1 MLRHTRFSFT
11 HQRPHLVH
19 WQSLGKTHFDVC
31 VIGAGPAGIAAAL
44 RAVDY
49 NKRVCLVEAK
59 RIGGCD
65 LWNGT
70 LQSKTLWEMSNFLGR
85 ARGSSAE
92 RVYGTTISNFMEL
105 DDERM
110 LQTLQ
115 EVSETREKQV
125 LSALSASNVALLYG
139 RAAFASPHELEVSSR
154 EAKEY
159 RTVTADYFIIAT
171 GSAPVTQPHVP
182 VDHKNVV
189 TSDDL
194 MTLPLPKSMVVVG
207 GGALGSE
214 FATTYGRLGKTK
226 VFLLDKKE
234 RIMPKEDDDVA
245 ATIQKGMEKHGVEV
259 HQDCLLYSL
268 QSLTKSESDG
278 QETPND
284 GTSGNGVRYTIMHRK
299 THELQTYEVERAL
312 IVTGRRPNYFG
323 LGLRNTN
330 CEVRDGVLVLDEF
343 GRCVNQ
349 KHIYAVGDAT
359 GRDRSVSMGE
369 AKGRLAVDHIYS
381 PHITEPL
388 HPDHSRI
395 VFLDTAVA
403 SVGKN
408 EKQCREKN
416 VSYVVAKYGFELCS
430 RNVAASNT
438 EGFVK
443 ILASNDSKKTLLGVH
458 VVGWSGSTI
467 VEFATAA
474 IQRKQSAYELSEML
488 TAYPSVSQAFLECL
502 RVILGTSMLKP
513 GTFPGLVC
521 NTWTP
526 SDCER
531 GRGYCS
537 LGNAQGGGKQ

>member
-1 MLRHTRFSFT
+1 MLRNTFRLVISS
-11 HQRPHLVH
+11 RPPLAQ
-19 WQSLGKTHFDVC
+19 WKSLGKSHFDVC

-70 LQSKTLWEMSNFLGR
+70 LQSKTLWEMSNFLAR
-85 ARGSSAE
+85 ANGSCAR
-92 RVYGTTISNFMEL
+92 RVYDTTISSFMEL
-105 DDERM
+105 DEERM
-110 LQTLQ
+110 RQTLQ
-115 EVSETREKQV
+115 EVSETRETQI
-125 LSALSASNVALLYG
+125 LSALHASNVALLYG
-139 RAAFASPHELEVSSR
+139 RAAFASPHELEVCSR

-171 GSAPVTQPHVP
+171 GSVPVTQPHIP
-182 VDHKNVV
+182 VDHKHVV

-194 MTLPLPKSMVVVG
+194 MMLPLPKSMVVVG

-214 FATTYGRLGKTK
+214 FAATYARLGKTK
-226 VFLLDKKE
+226 VYLLDKKE

-245 ATIQKGMEKHGVEV
+245 ETIQRGMEKNGVVV
-259 HQDCLLYSL
+259 HQDCLLYSIHSPL
-268 QSLTKSESDG
+268 QN
-278 QETPND
+278 ND
-284 GTSGNGVRYTIMHRK
+284 WVMEGNNGGDHHPTVRYIIMHRK

-323 LGLRNTN
+323 LGLRNTK
-330 CEVRDGVLVLDEF
+330 CEVRGGSLVLNAF
-343 GRCVNQ
+343 GQCVNQ

-359 GRDRSVSMGE
+359 DNDRSVSMGE

-381 PHITEPL
+381 PHVTEPL

-403 SVGKN
+403 AVGKN
-408 EKQCREKN
+408 EKQCREQN
-416 VSYVVAKYGFELCS
+416 ISYVVAKYGFELCS

-458 VVGWSGSTI
+458 VVGWSASTI

-502 RVILGTSMLKP
+502 RVILGTSVLKP

-521 NTWTP
+521 STWTP
-526 SDCER
+526 SGLER
-531 GRGYCS
+531 GRSYCAA
-537 LGNAQGGGKQ
+537 NDTQRDGK